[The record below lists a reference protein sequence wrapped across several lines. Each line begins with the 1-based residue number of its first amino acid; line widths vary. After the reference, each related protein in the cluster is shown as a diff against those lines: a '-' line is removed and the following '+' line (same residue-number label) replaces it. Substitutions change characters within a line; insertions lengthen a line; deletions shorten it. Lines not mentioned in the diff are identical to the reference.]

1 MAIFGE
7 SLRQGGLANERIK
20 SFSLVLVL
28 LLIGLYRYRFLQ
40 VVEVPMIGTCV
51 DITAE
56 ALQQGQDPRGSI
68 MAFFRLTKPAKG
80 VRWIS
85 QHRITITAV
94 SINGIGLTKLDR
106 ARLQLWSMFRMKV
119 PHE

>member
-1 MAIFGE
+1 
-7 SLRQGGLANERIK
+7 
-20 SFSLVLVL
+20 
-28 LLIGLYRYRFLQ
+28 
-40 VVEVPMIGTCV
+40 MIGTCV

-56 ALQQGQDPRGSI
+56 KLERRIKGQAPYDPRGEI

-85 QHRITITAV
+85 QHRITIMSI

>member
-1 MAIFGE
+1 MMGACI
-7 SLRQGGLANERIK
+7 
-20 SFSLVLVL
+20 
-28 LLIGLYRYRFLQ
+28 
-40 VVEVPMIGTCV
+40 

-56 ALQQGQDPRGSI
+56 KLAAGHDPRATV

-85 QHRITITAV
+85 QHRITIMSV

-106 ARLQLWSMFRMKV
+106 ARLQLWSLWKMKV